1 MHHALI
7 SSAIKLLLYATGS
20 EAALY
25 GVQGERTRRGSDRRR
40 QEDHRCPA
48 NTSVRLQK
56 LVFRKK
62 IISVGKT

>member
-25 GVQGERTRRGSDRRR
+25 GVQGERTRRAADVTGA
-40 QEDHRCPA
+40 P
-48 NTSVRLQK
+48 
-56 LVFRKK
+56 KK
-62 IISVGKT
+62 ITDALQTRPLDYKSWYFTKK